1 MKFLKLLYLWVVF
14 PTLFFKHQFR
24 VLFKTSKY
32 RNTKQGSY
40 MIVKEQRGFLQKMRR
55 EIQNGEQKPCLTT
68 MLKMQALG
76 VIATDPEDLDD
87 LKKELRGLI
96 GLAATWYA
104 LSDSLHKERL
114 SKERAAVAES
124 AAEE

>member
-1 MKFLKLLYLWVVF
+1 
-14 PTLFFKHQFR
+14 
-24 VLFKTSKY
+24 
-32 RNTKQGSY
+32 